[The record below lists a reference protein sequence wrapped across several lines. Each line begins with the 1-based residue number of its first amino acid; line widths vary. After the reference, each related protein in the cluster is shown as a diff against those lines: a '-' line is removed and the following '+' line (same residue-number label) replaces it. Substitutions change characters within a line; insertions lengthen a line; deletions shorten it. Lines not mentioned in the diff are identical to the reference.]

1 LKHSDIVNKLES
13 DSDIENKFE
22 TNTDT
27 VDKFETD
34 SIKHIFISKH
44 YHEKGFQ
51 RKIYQV
57 TILMNNLHQ
66 VYSKSKDWKAKA

>member
-1 LKHSDIVNKLES
+1 MILLINLNQIVISLKHSDIVNKLES

-34 SIKHIFISKH
+34 SD
-44 YHEKGFQ
+44 
-51 RKIYQV
+51 
-57 TILMNNLHQ
+57 M
-66 VYSKSKDWKAKA
+66 